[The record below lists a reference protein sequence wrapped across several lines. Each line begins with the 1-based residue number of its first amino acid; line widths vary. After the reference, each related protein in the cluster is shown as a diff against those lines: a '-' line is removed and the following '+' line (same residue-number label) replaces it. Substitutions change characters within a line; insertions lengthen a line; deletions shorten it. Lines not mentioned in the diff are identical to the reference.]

1 MAKKRNQHIVPRCYL
16 KHFVDR
22 SSPKHE
28 KKYES
33 GVYVNTPALDRA
45 WKMKGLSNN
54 IFSKTRFYNLK
65 SDDPDR
71 PLVEEH
77 LAKLESFYSKAMTNL
92 LNGDFS
98 NEIFSI
104 FTLFVVT
111 QFLRTEQVLNAY
123 QNSWDKA
130 ALYADMFEGSGK
142 RNQTIYGEISKKQIL
157 HLAKPEFLN
166 PIHRKSGIILNSTQ
180 IPFLTSDKPVIRE
193 FFNRDD
199 IARIFHPL
207 QQIKYIDDHLESL
220 FYFMPLTPWL
230 AYVSHSS
237 FEGETSGF
245 ECSHKSVISQL
256 NDMMLLNASEY
267 IYSFMDNPVTSLPAK
282 IKQEGN
288 LNFIAKI
295 FTGSRRLILTV
306 KSYHLDNS
314 QLTLTSEDV
323 CVNDEL
329 FEKQKVHSVEVFD
342 TNFSN
347 IIGVVGSKDCTVKA
361 LDKLSGTI
369 VFETKHGL

>member
-1 MAKKRNQHIVPRCYL
+1 MAKKRDQHIVPRCYL
-16 KHFVDR
+16 KQFVDN
-22 SSPKHE
+22 SSAVNN
-28 KKYES
+28 KKYEA
-33 GVYVNTPALDRA
+33 GVYVNTSALDRA
-45 WKMKGLSNN
+45 WRMKGLNNN
-54 IFSKTRFYNLK
+54 IFTKTRFYNLK
-65 SDDPDR
+65 SDDPDK

-77 LAKLESFYSKAMTNL
+77 LAKLESLYSKGITKL
-92 LNGDFS
+92 LNGEFS
-98 NEIFSI
+98 NEILSI

-111 QFLRTEQVLNAY
+111 QLLRTEKVIKAQ
-123 QNSWDKA
+123 QKSWDRI
-130 ALYADMFEGSGK
+130 ALYADMFEGGNSN
-142 RNQTIYGEISKKQIL
+142 RNIYDEISKQQIL
-157 HLAKPEFLN
+157 YLAKPETLN
-166 PIHRKSGIILNSTQ
+166 PIHRKSGIIINRTQ
-180 IPFLTSDKPVIRE
+180 IPFLTSDKPVINE
-193 FFNRDD
+193 FFNQED
-199 IARIFHPL
+199 ISRIFHPL

-237 FEGETSGF
+237 FEGETKGF
-245 ECSHKSVISQL
+245 ECSHASVISQL

-282 IKQEGN
+282 IKQEDN
-288 LNFIAKI
+288 LNFLAKI
-295 FTGSRRLILTV
+295 FTGSGRLILTV

-361 LDKLSGTI
+361 LDKQSGTI